1 MEFQDWMIAPIGAV
15 LFGLIVFV
23 LVRVVS
29 KAYDK
34 KVEKDRRRY
43 LEFLEAE
50 LKLRRKYKD

>member
-23 LVRVVS
+23 LVRVIS

>member
-1 MEFQDWMIAPIGAV
+1 MEFQDWMIAPIVVV
-15 LFGLIVFV
+15 LFGLILFI
-23 LVRVVS
+23 LVRVIS

-43 LEFLEAE
+43 FEFLEAD

>member
-1 MEFQDWMIAPIGAV
+1 MLAPICMV
-15 LFGLIVFV
+15 SFGLVLFV
-23 LVRVVS
+23 LVRVIS

-34 KVEKDRRRY
+34 KIEKDRRRY

>member
-1 MEFQDWMIAPIGAV
+1 MEFQDWMIAPIVMV
-15 LFGLIVFV
+15 LFGLILFI
-23 LVRVVS
+23 LVRVIS

-43 LEFLEAE
+43 LEFLEAD

>member
-15 LFGLIVFV
+15 LFGLILFI
-23 LVRVVS
+23 LVRVIS

-34 KVEKDRRRY
+34 KVKKDRRRY
-43 LEFLEAE
+43 LEFLEAD

>member
-15 LFGLIVFV
+15 LFGLILFI
-23 LVRVVS
+23 LVRVIS
-29 KAYDK
+29 RAYDR

>member
-15 LFGLIVFV
+15 LFGLIVFI
-23 LVRVVS
+23 LVRVISRV
-29 KAYDK
+29 YDK

>member
-1 MEFQDWMIAPIGAV
+1 MIAPIGAV
-15 LFGLIVFV
+15 LFGLVVFV

-34 KVEKDRRRY
+34 KVEKNRRRY

>member
-15 LFGLIVFV
+15 LFGLILFI
-23 LVRVVS
+23 LVRVIS

>member
-34 KVEKDRRRY
+34 RVEKNRRRY

>member
-34 KVEKDRRRY
+34 KVEKNRRRY

-50 LKLRRKYKD
+50 LKLRCKYKD

>member
-1 MEFQDWMIAPIGAV
+1 MEFQDWMIAPISAV
-15 LFGLIVFV
+15 LFGLILFI
-23 LVRVVS
+23 LVRVIS

-43 LEFLEAE
+43 LEFLEAD

>member
-1 MEFQDWMIAPIGAV
+1 MEFQDWMLAPICMV
-15 LFGLIVFV
+15 SFGLVLFV
-23 LVRVVS
+23 LVRVIS

-34 KVEKDRRRY
+34 KIEKDRRRY

>member
-15 LFGLIVFV
+15 LFGLILFI
-23 LVRVVS
+23 LVRVIS

-50 LKLRRKYKD
+50 LKLRHKYKD

>member
-15 LFGLIVFV
+15 LFGLILFI
-23 LVRVVS
+23 LVRVIS

-50 LKLRRKYKD
+50 LKLCRKYKD

>member
-15 LFGLIVFV
+15 LFGLVVFV

-34 KVEKDRRRY
+34 KVEKNRRRY

>member
-15 LFGLIVFV
+15 LFGLILFI
-23 LVRVVS
+23 LVRVIS

-43 LEFLEAE
+43 LEFLEAD

>member
-1 MEFQDWMIAPIGAV
+1 MEFQDWMIAPIGVV

-50 LKLRRKYKD
+50 LKLCRKYKD

>member
-1 MEFQDWMIAPIGAV
+1 MEFQDWMIAPIVVV
-15 LFGLIVFV
+15 LLGLILFI
-23 LVRVVS
+23 LVRVIS

-43 LEFLEAE
+43 FEFLEAD

>member
-1 MEFQDWMIAPIGAV
+1 MEFQDWMIAPIVMV
-15 LFGLIVFV
+15 LFGLIIFI
-23 LVRVVS
+23 LVRVIS

-43 LEFLEAE
+43 LEFLEAD

>member
-1 MEFQDWMIAPIGAV
+1 MIAPIGAV

-34 KVEKDRRRY
+34 KVEKDRCRY
-43 LEFLEAE
+43 LEFLEAD

>member
-1 MEFQDWMIAPIGAV
+1 MEFRDWMIAPIGAV

-23 LVRVVS
+23 LVCVVS

-34 KVEKDRRRY
+34 KVEKNRRRY

>member
-1 MEFQDWMIAPIGAV
+1 MEFQDWMIAPISAV
-15 LFGLIVFV
+15 LFGLILFI
-23 LVRVVS
+23 LVRVIS
-29 KAYDK
+29 RAYDR

>member
-34 KVEKDRRRY
+34 KVEKNRRRY

>member
-34 KVEKDRRRY
+34 KVEKNRRRY

-50 LKLRRKYKD
+50 LKLCRKYKD